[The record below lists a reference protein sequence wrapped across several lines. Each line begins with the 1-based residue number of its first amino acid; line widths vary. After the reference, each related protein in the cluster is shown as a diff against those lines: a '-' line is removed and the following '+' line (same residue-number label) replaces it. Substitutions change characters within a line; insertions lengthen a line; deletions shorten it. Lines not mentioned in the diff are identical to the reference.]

1 MRKVMIFIF
10 ALIVCI
16 VSVGAERRE
25 PHYESIDWEGQGFQ
39 KMHVTAYYKGH
50 HTANGSAVH
59 EGGCACNPH
68 LGDVAIVYT
77 TSGQYLGIYECND
90 TGSASGLVNGTT
102 IDIYRSNLTRCQMLM
117 KITATESGSSMV
129 YVKWVKGDG

>member
-1 MRKVMIFIF
+1 MRKVILLIF
-10 ALIVCI
+10 AIIVCI

-25 PHYESIDWEGQGFQ
+25 PHNESIDWEAQGFQ
-39 KMHVTAYYKGH
+39 KMHATAYCMGH

-68 LGDVAIVYT
+68 LGEVAIVYT
-77 TSGQYLGIYECND
+77 TSGQYLGMYECND
-90 TGSASGLVNGTT
+90 TGSAPGLVAGRT
-102 IDIYRSNLTRCQMLM
+102 IDIYRCNLTRCQSFM
-117 KITATESGSSMV
+117 KAIGTNGTV